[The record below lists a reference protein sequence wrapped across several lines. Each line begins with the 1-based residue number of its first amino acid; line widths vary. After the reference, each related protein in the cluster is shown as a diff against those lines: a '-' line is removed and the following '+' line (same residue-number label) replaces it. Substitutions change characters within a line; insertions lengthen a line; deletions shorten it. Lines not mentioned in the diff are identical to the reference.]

1 MPATPP
7 LVASRPRVIRLLATS
22 ALAGIA
28 GGSWAALIAH
38 ALGVSA
44 ALAGGVAGITMAVA
58 VAVVVARRG
67 RAP

>member
-1 MPATPP
+1 MPATPL
-7 LVASRPRVIRLLATS
+7 LVASRPRVIRLLAS

>member
-1 MPATPP
+1 MPATPL
-7 LVASRPRVIRLLATS
+7 LVASRPRVIRLLAS

-28 GGSWAALIAH
+28 GESWAALIAH